1 MPGISGDQILQ
12 YLKNEKK
19 SSIPVVG
26 MPGTP
31 WLLEKNDFDAILT
44 KPCTLKETMEILCHL
59 IKREK

>member
-26 MPGTP
+26 MSETP
-31 WLLEKNDFDAILT
+31 WLLEKND
-44 KPCTLKETMEILCHL
+44 
-59 IKREK
+59 

>member
-19 SSIPVVG
+19 RSIPVVG
-26 MPGTP
+26 MSGTP
-31 WLLEKNDFDAILT
+31 WLLEKNDFDASLS
-44 KPCTLKETMEILCHL
+44 KPCSLKETMEILCHL